1 MIENAFKDQVRTWY
15 GDKGTRLD
23 ANQLVHQGATT
34 SSYTTP
40 KHEHLLAF
48 SRVAIILEVMSLA
61 QAAAGVLP
69 VAVLVLP

>member
-1 MIENAFKDQVRTWY
+1 MIENAFKDQVRTWH
-15 GDKGTRLD
+15 GDKRTRID

-34 SSYTTP
+34 SSDTTP
-40 KHEHLLAF
+40 TCEHLVSF
-48 SRVAIILEVMSLA
+48 SRVANILEVVSLA